1 MGDIPYE
8 VLQQGGWVGPRFRG
22 VFFFRDVFW
31 RVVVPLVWGTRSINA
46 LDGLAVMPAQI
57 KQRLVSVPKTR
68 DEYLLLWADCV
79 DYDMGFQ
86 DLAPTLDPASFLNEM
101 VQSVERELQS
111 TIADLCQERPNSNA
125 MYSARN
131 CTEKALKAFLCFH
144 EKVTAN
150 EAKSRFGHKL
160 DKLIA
165 EIARLHPT
173 SQLRTM
179 AGQLDAFAPYA
190 DRYSGRVFSRAELW
204 RAYRLAQFAAGEVM
218 RSVTGRN
225 QRASVQEFIAGI
237 VG

>member
-131 CTEKALKAFLCFH
+131 CTEKALKPFLC
-144 EKVTAN
+144 N
-150 EAKSRFGHKL
+150 PLGGHLQGLPDGLQLHREL
-160 DKLIA
+160 DRVA
-165 EIARLHPT
+165 LHLALVVD
-173 SQLRTM
+173 LRV
-179 AGQLDAFAPYA
+179 AALHVHRNGERNVVPILLAVF
-190 DRYSGRVFSRAELW
+190 DR
-204 RAYRLAQFAAGEVM
+204 
-218 RSVTGRN
+218 
-225 QRASVQEFIAGI
+225 
-237 VG
+237 

>member
-86 DLAPTLDPASFLNEM
+86 DLAECGCGPDSGDCG
-101 VQSVERELQS
+101 S
-111 TIADLCQERPNSNA
+111 C
-125 MYSARN
+125 
-131 CTEKALKAFLCFH
+131 
-144 EKVTAN
+144 
-150 EAKSRFGHKL
+150 
-160 DKLIA
+160 
-165 EIARLHPT
+165 
-173 SQLRTM
+173 
-179 AGQLDAFAPYA
+179 AGA
-190 DRYSGRVFSRAELW
+190 
-204 RAYRLAQFAAGEVM
+204 
-218 RSVTGRN
+218 TG
-225 QRASVQEFIAGI
+225 QGLFD
-237 VG
+237 